1 MIFVL
6 TFSLLVTFS
15 LSGGVIYLLYLDR
28 NQWHDKYVQLADDT
42 RKREAFFIDR
52 ILEAKQIRTVASAD
66 KVIPPPKHYVSP
78 DEVSAV
84 KDMLEELV
92 EVGGMSPA
100 EAQIAISDFR
110 SGKMTQAELD
120 QRVWLSGPANLQGST
135 QF

>member
-66 KVIPPPKHYVSP
+66 KPIPPPKHYVSP

-92 EVGGMSPA
+92 EAGGMTPA